1 MAGKRDKK
9 LKKQG
14 KESEPEDKNSSRQ
27 DVKPDIKITVFR
39 LAPRVLLSVLF
50 FVYLFSLALKYPLN
64 DPDVW
69 WHLKTGD
76 YILQNMELPS
86 EDPFSYTTPKPL
98 SDIQIRGLRS
108 QWLGQ
113 VVFALAERGGGVAG
127 VVMLRNVLIILPML
141 AIFLWLIRKGM
152 NHYAALG
159 IVTLPGVLLTLQ
171 LFYAFERPQGFSF
184 LLVLLLIMLL
194 ERLRSSGARRFDI
207 SMVLMPALMALWSN
221 LHAGFIVG
229 NIIILIYFGA
239 EALSFL
245 WHRLRGPAREG
256 THPVFFVI
264 CAVSIGASFINPN
277 TYHLF
282 YEYFTGLSLRFIRDF
297 SQTVAGGGKTG
308 WVETVVLE
316 FKPLYYFYD
325 TLRYKWIMFYWI
337 FTGVLFLSLFIKYI
351 ARRKI
356 DFAELFA
363 AGMITFFAN
372 YYARGLMFSL
382 TVLPFYMGKTA
393 LEFRLPPI
401 NYRKLFYVVI
411 ALLLVLTV
419 GFLTTTYSGI
429 LHLMLRPAVARGWI
443 TPWYPVALSNFLE
456 EAQPQG
462 PMYNF
467 YTWGGFMIWRLYPQ
481 YNVFIDGRAIDS
493 NVSWAADAILKT
505 FPEWRKQLDAY
516 NINFIVIPV
525 VFRESGHIIPL
536 APALVEEDQWKL
548 VFLRNNS
555 AVFVRDVK
563 RNREIISRYNMD
575 KMWIFN
581 EIVNTENVLLMGMP
595 DNPTCHIAKADALFA
610 LKKYA
615 EARAI
620 YQRFPRQGAQQLKA
634 LERMGY

>member
-9 LKKQG
+9 LKKRG
-14 KESEPEDKNSSRQ
+14 KKSEPEDKNSSQQ
-27 DVKPDIKITVFR
+27 DLKPDIKITVLR
-39 LAPRVLLSVLF
+39 LAPKVLLSVLF

-76 YILQNMELPS
+76 YILQNMEIPN
-86 EDPFSYTTPKPL
+86 EDPFSYTTPQPL
-98 SDIQIRGLRS
+98 SNSQIRGLRT

-113 VVFALAERGGGVAG
+113 VIFALAERGGGVAG
-127 VVMLRNVLIILPML
+127 VAMLRNMLIVLPML

-159 IVTLPGVLLTLQ
+159 IVTLPGVLLTFQ

-184 LLVLLLIMLL
+184 LLVILLIMLL
-194 ERLRSSGARRFDI
+194 ERLRGSGARRFDV
-207 SMVLMPALMALWSN
+207 SMVLMPVLMALWSN

-229 NIIILIYFGA
+229 NIIIIIYFGA

-245 WHRLRGPAREG
+245 WHRLRGPTREG
-256 THPVFFVI
+256 PHPVFFVI
-264 CAVSIGASFINPN
+264 CAISIGASFINPN

-282 YEYFTGLSLRFIRDF
+282 YEYFIGLSSRFLKDF
-297 SQTVAGGGKTG
+297 SQTVGGGGKTG

-316 FKPLYYFYD
+316 FKPLYYFYS
-325 TLRYKWIMFYWI
+325 TLHYKWIMFYWI
-337 FTGVLFLSLFIKYI
+337 FTGALFLSLFIKYI

-363 AGMITFFAN
+363 AGMIAFFAN

-393 LEFRLPPI
+393 LEFKLPPI
-401 NYRKLFYVVI
+401 NYKKLFYVVV
-411 ALLLVLTV
+411 ALMLVLAV
-419 GFLTTTYSGI
+419 GFVTTTYSGG
-429 LHLMLRPAVARGWI
+429 LHIMLRPKVASTWI

-456 EAQPQG
+456 KAQPEG

-467 YTWGGFMIWRLYPQ
+467 YTWGGFMIWRLHPQ
-481 YNVFIDGRAIDS
+481 YKVFIDGRAIDL
-493 NVSWAADAILKT
+493 NISWAADAILKV

-516 NINFIVIPV
+516 DINFIVIPV

-536 APALVEEDQWKL
+536 APALVQEDQWKL
-548 VFLRNNS
+548 VFLESNS
-555 AVFVRDVK
+555 AVFVRAVK
-563 RNREIISRYNMD
+563 KNREIISRYNID
-575 KMWIFN
+575 KRWIFT
-581 EIVNTENVLLMGMP
+581 EIVNVENLLLMGMP
-595 DNPTCHIAKADALFA
+595 DNPTYHIAKANALFA
-610 LKKYA
+610 LQKYA
-615 EARAI
+615 EAKAI
-620 YQRFPRQGAQQLKA
+620 FQRFPRRGAQQLKA
-634 LERMGY
+634 LEQMGY